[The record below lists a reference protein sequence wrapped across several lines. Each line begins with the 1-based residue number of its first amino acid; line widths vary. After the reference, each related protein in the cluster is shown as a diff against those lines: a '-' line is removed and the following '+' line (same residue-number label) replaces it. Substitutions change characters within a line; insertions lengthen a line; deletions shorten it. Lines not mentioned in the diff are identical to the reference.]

1 MHRGEVNTDE
11 LALVS
16 VEVSGSEGRCESLE
30 AVLDTGFAG
39 HLTLP
44 GSTIERLGLPSVGR
58 RNFELANGEL
68 FEFGVYLGSATWHG
82 RSNDVLVLA
91 SESVPLLGMTMLWGS
106 RVTMDAVAG
115 GEVTIEE
122 LTPEL

>member
-16 VEVSGSEGRCESLE
+16 VDVFGREGRHESLQ
-30 AVLDTGFAG
+30 AVLVTGFAG

-44 GSTIERLGLPSVGR
+44 GSTIERLGLRQAGQ
-58 RNFELANGEL
+58 RNYELANGEL
-68 FEFGVYLGSATWHG
+68 YEFGVYLGSASWHG
-82 RSNDVLVLA
+82 RSSDVLVLE

-106 RVTMDAVAG
+106 RVTVDAVAG